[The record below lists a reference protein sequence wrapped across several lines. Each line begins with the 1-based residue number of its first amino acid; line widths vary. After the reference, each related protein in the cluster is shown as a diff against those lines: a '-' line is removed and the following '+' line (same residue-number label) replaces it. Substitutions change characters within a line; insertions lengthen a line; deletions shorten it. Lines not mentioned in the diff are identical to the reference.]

1 MSRGRGE
8 WASVAPVL
16 VLGVG
21 NILLGD
27 DGVGVR
33 LVSELAE
40 RVARWG
46 GRVELVDGGTLGLS
60 LIGHLE
66 GRKALI
72 ILDAVRSGGAP
83 GSVLVFS
90 PDEVGRVRAPEGMSP
105 HEGSALV
112 ILRAAA
118 LLGDLPAEVAIV
130 GVEPERVETGVGL
143 SPAVEEGLGPAV
155 ALAVALI
162 DRLSARC

>member
-1 MSRGRGE
+1 
-8 WASVAPVL
+8 
-16 VLGVG
+16 
-21 NILLGD
+21 
-27 DGVGVR
+27 
-33 LVSELAE
+33 
-40 RVARWG
+40 
-46 GRVELVDGGTLGLS
+46 
-60 LIGHLE
+60 
-66 GRKALI
+66 
-72 ILDAVRSGGAP
+72 
-83 GSVLVFS
+83 
-90 PDEVGRVRAPEGMSP
+90 MSP

>member
-1 MSRGRGE
+1 MNGRVDPTAGP
-8 WASVAPVL
+8 APVL

-33 LVSELAE
+33 LVGELSEW
-40 RVARWG
+40 VARWG
-46 GRVELVDGGTLGLS
+46 GRVELMDGGTLGLS

-66 GRKALI
+66 GRKALV

-83 GSVLVFS
+83 GSARIFS
-90 PDEVGRVRAPEGMSP
+90 PDEVGRAHAPEGMSP

-118 LLGDLPAEVAIV
+118 LLGDLPAEVVVV

-162 DRLSARC
+162 DSLSARC